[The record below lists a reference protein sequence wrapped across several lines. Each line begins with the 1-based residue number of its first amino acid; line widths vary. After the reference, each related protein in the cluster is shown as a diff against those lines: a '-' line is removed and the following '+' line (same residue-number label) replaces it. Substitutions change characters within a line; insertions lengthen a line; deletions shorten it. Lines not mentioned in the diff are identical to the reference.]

1 MATMTIKINVNVVPS
16 EQMALGPNP
25 EPVEETQLV
34 LLPGESQLNVPM
46 HSQSQVLEFVDAEPA
61 IGPVR
66 YEVPLSTGC
75 LDQY

>member
-1 MATMTIKINVNVVPS
+1 MTIRINVNVVPS

-34 LLPGESQLNVPM
+34 LLPGEPQLNMPM
-46 HSQSQVLEFVDAEPA
+46 HSQSRILEFPDAEPA
-61 IGPVR
+61 IGPAR